1 MAEREL
7 ANQLDGMTRSAVAD
21 QRIVDAD
28 LVPVLRFIGQVVV
41 LVQQAF
47 GDVLA
52 SLIEFSYL
60 RAEDLREPRR
70 TELLSSIDNLLAR
83 SRYRDVEEICS
94 RLHSLSEL
102 FDQAVRPKLG
112 RLAEESEWG
121 QVFELLEPQRYPVER
136 RLCRRWLLGCLVQ
149 KQRSDRWPGA
159 VMELAPNRLLMPGC
173 LRASTSS
180 DLLGRR
186 EDK

>member
-121 QVFELLEPQRYPVER
+121 QVFELLDKYEGAIIARGRRGESPDDQER
-136 RLCRRWLLGCLVQ
+136 RGHGEGRSPTDPRAALEPAQPDPWLVRRG
-149 KQRSDRWPGA
+149 
-159 VMELAPNRLLMPGC
+159 
-173 LRASTSS
+173 RAA
-180 DLLGRR
+180 
-186 EDK
+186 